1 MPYIKQEMR
10 NKLDLAILELRSKLL
25 YLREDEIEGAL
36 NYTITSLL
44 DVVKDVGEKRW
55 RYTYIN
61 RVIGV
66 LECLKLEFYRRLG
79 VDLENNAALRNG
91 DIKIYEKG
99 DIN

>member
-55 RYTYIN
+55 RYVYIN
-61 RVIGV
+61 RIIGV
-66 LECLKLEFYRRLG
+66 LECLKLEFYVRLG
-79 VDLENNAALRNG
+79 RKYEDKAIETNG
-91 DIKIYEKG
+91 DLHVYK
-99 DIN
+99 